1 MMFKDRDIPL
11 KPSLPTDIDERR
23 AQHTAIR
30 RRMIQGNWKEDL
42 EKSMLQHFSS
52 ARYAAI
58 GVPDM
63 SSNILE
69 QITRQ
74 LSTLYNNGVT
84 ITHREEGHDITD
96 LVGADGYVTRAGW
109 AILMQRAQQMTL
121 ALRDCFV
128 KVDVSPH
135 VEGGS
140 ASHKGLQYRIVTPD
154 YVYCESAEDA
164 PDVPKYYMEQRLRLH
179 PNTGEAVWIA
189 DVMDIRDP
197 NDPIFGMYTIESNGA
212 LGDDVS
218 EIFMGHPTHRGQ
230 DYPYI
235 GKDGI
240 PFLPLELYRAEKTGQ
255 LWNAYSGSA
264 MLYGSLNA
272 ATLASWWLHLYRSS
286 SWPQKYILGAS
297 LAGLGTSD
305 QDTIARRQT
314 IETDPASIL
323 VFQSDPDQTGQPMI
337 GAFQPGSDPQ
347 KMMESLAMYEYRIC
361 TAAGLSSSVLKQSG
375 DPRSGYSLSI
385 SREGQRE
392 AQRMYGVIFQSYDE
406 SLMAKSAKLA
416 NRFLG
421 TNLPEHGYR
430 VRYTHLPKSS
440 TEQAEDRK
448 NILEL
453 LGAGLL
459 SPVEAIQRLHPDLD
473 EEGAKQHLNKIRRER
488 AEFM

>member
-1 MMFKDRDIPL
+1 MQSNNQIPI
-11 KPSLPTDIDERR
+11 KPALPTDIDETRS
-23 AQHTAIR
+23 QHTALR
-30 RRMIQGNWKEDL
+30 RRMIQGNWREDL

-58 GVPDM
+58 GVPDL

-84 ITHREEGHDITD
+84 ITHREDGRNITE
-96 LVGADGYVTRAGW
+96 LVGTDGYVTRSGW

-128 KVDVSPH
+128 RVDVSPH
-135 VEGGS
+135 VDGGDT
-140 ASHKGLQYRIVTPD
+140 AHPGIQYRIVTPD
-154 YVYCESAEDA
+154 YVYCESAEDS

-179 PNTGEAVWIA
+179 PGTGAPVWIA
-189 DVMDIRDP
+189 DVFDIRDP
-197 NDPIFGMYTIESNGA
+197 NDPIFGMYEIESNGK
-212 LGDDVS
+212 LGADVS
-218 EIFMGHPTHRGQ
+218 EVFMGHPTHRGAS
-230 DYPYI
+230 YPYI
-235 GKDGI
+235 GQDGI

-255 LWNAYSGSA
+255 LWNAFNGSA
-264 MLYGSLNA
+264 MLYGALNA
-272 ATLASWWLHLYRSS
+272 ATLSSWWLHLYRSS

-305 QDTIARRQT
+305 QDTVARRQT

-323 VFQSDPDQTGQPMI
+323 VFQGDPDHTGQPMV
-337 GAFQPGSDPQ
+337 GSFQAGSDPMA
-347 KMMESLAMYEYRIC
+347 MMEALAMYEYRVC
-361 TAAGLSSSVLKQSG
+361 TAAGLSSAVLRQSG

-392 AQRMYGVIFQSYDE
+392 AQRMYANIFQSYDE
-406 SLMAKSAKLA
+406 NLMAKTAKLT

-421 TNLPEHGYR
+421 TSLPESGYR

-440 TEQAEDRK
+440 EEQAEDRK

-453 LGAGLL
+453 LEAGLL
-459 SPVEAIQRLHPDLD
+459 SPVEAIMRLHPDLD
-473 EEGAKQHLNKIRRER
+473 EEGAKQHLTKIRRER
-488 AEFM
+488 NEFL